1 MGTVHLA
8 FLWHF
13 HQPCYRDLPT
23 GKMLMPWVRL
33 HGIKDYT
40 GLAAILEEFPK
51 IRCTTN
57 FSPVLLDQL
66 QAYIDGSTDTMLDLS
81 LVPAGDLNDDQKE
94 SILAKF
100 FWAHPDSVIGQ
111 YPRYRQLLELHR
123 ARQSLREQD
132 YRDLQ
137 VLANLAWFHPLTQSI
152 EPLRAKGRG
161 YTEEDKLWLVARMRE
176 ALAGILPRWRALS
189 DRVELSV
196 SPYYHPIVPLLCDF
210 ASAREAI
217 PGLPLP
223 DAPNFRD
230 EAEIQVRRAM
240 EAGERYFGRRPR
252 GFWPSE
258 GSVSNEAL
266 ALFRAAG
273 AQWAATDEAIIGA
286 SGAKMVRGLKVAF
299 RDTALSNLLGFTYKT
314 MDPADAARDFVGRL
328 EGREGPVPVCLD
340 GENPWEHYSDGGVA
354 FLRALFRELSEHPR
368 IRTVTMSE
376 LPAAGSVDQIVA
388 GSWINRNFGI
398 WIGHP
403 EDRKGWELLGR
414 AYRDLKGVSSELA
427 WECLR
432 AAEGSDWYWWFG
444 EDFTSAQDAEFDGLF
459 RRHVM
464 NVYKAIGRQPP
475 EDVHR
480 PIKQHRSEVVLKTPW
495 ALLQVKLDGRR
506 SDYFEWIAA
515 GHYDMSREYS
525 ALAGESSFLSD
536 VYYGFDQTRL
546 LVRLDFRKGV
556 DGKRMLS
563 GGELTL
569 IVTRPRAVAL
579 PLRGVVEDI
588 FEGAIPFSELG
599 LRPGEDV
606 EFFLEFERTAG
617 APVRLPTLTPLTFR
631 VPTRDFDGINWQ
643 V

>member
-1 MGTVHLA
+1 MGHVQLA

-40 GLAAILEEFPK
+40 GLAALLEEFPE

-81 LVPAGDLNDDQKE
+81 MVPAQDLTDDQKE

-123 ARQSLREQD
+123 ANQILREQD

-137 VLANLAWFHPLTQSI
+137 VLANLAWFHPLSQAL
-152 EPLRAKGRG
+152 PALRAKGRG
-161 YTEEDKLWLVARMRE
+161 YTEEDKQTLAAGMRE
-176 ALAGILPRWRALS
+176 ALAAILPRWRAMS

-217 PGLPLP
+217 PDLPLP
-223 DAPNFRD
+223 EAPAFRD
-230 EAEIQVRRAM
+230 EADVQVRRAM
-240 EAGERYFGRRPR
+240 QAGERYFGRRPK

-266 ALFRAAG
+266 SLFRSVG
-273 AQWAATDEAIIGA
+273 AEWAATDEAIIGA
-286 SGAKMVRGLKVAF
+286 SGVRMVRGIKVAF

-314 MDPADAARDFVGRL
+314 MDPVDAARDFVKRL
-328 EGREGPVPVCLD
+328 EGRDGPVPVCLD
-340 GENPWEHYSDGGVA
+340 GENPWEHYGDGGVA
-354 FLRALFRELSEHPR
+354 FLRALFKELSGHPR
-368 IRTVTMSE
+368 IRTATMSE
-376 LPAAGSVDQIVA
+376 LPAEGHVDRIVA

-403 EDRKGWELLGR
+403 EDRRGWELLGR
-414 AYRDLKGVSSELA
+414 AYRDLKGSSNELA

-444 EDFTSAQDAEFDGLF
+444 EDFTSAQDAEFDALF

-464 NVYKAIGRQPP
+464 NVYKSIGRQPP

-480 PIKQHRSEVVLKTPW
+480 PIKQVRSQVVLKQPW
-495 ALLQVKLDGRR
+495 AILQVTLDGRR

-536 VYYGFDQTRL
+536 VYYGFDHDNL

-556 DGKRMLS
+556 DGKRILESGALS
-563 GGELTL
+563 VV
-569 IVTRPRAVAL
+569 VTRPRAVTV
-579 PLRGVVEDI
+579 PLGGVVEDI
-588 FEGAIPFSELG
+588 FEGSIPFKDLG

-631 VPTRDFDGINWQ
+631 VPSRDFDGINWQ